1 MTMEDL
7 KAFLDIPSSDTS
19 QDLRIQECWT
29 NAGELLTLATA
40 KAFRVIPQSVLDYCQ
55 LRIGKDMFDSRN
67 TTAGGSQFTTFEG
80 VTSARA
86 ARDPLAVVAPVLAM
100 YVVRY

>member
-1 MTMEDL
+1 MTWEDL
-7 KAFLDIPSSDTS
+7 KAYLEKTGTSEDT
-19 QDLRIQECWT
+19 RIEACWD